1 MMLSERKMF
10 MFRDSKKNLEKA
22 NEVYGKYKVIV
33 ELPDDFTYTKN
44 DELLGLKFPYKIGDG
59 EHTYCE
65 LPYEDEKILVGF
77 VF

>member
-1 MMLSERKMF
+1 MILSGRKMF
-10 MFRDSKKNLEKA
+10 LYRGSKKVLEEK
-22 NEVYGKYKVIV
+22 NKVYGKYKVIV

>member
-1 MMLSERKMF
+1 MMLSRRRMY
-10 MFRDSKKNLEKA
+10 MYRGSKKVLEEK
-22 NEVYGKYKVIV
+22 NKVYEKYKVIV
-33 ELPDDFTYTKN
+33 ELPDDFTYAVN
-44 DELLGLKFPYKIGDG
+44 SELMGLKFPYKIGDG